1 MLIVKRKEHYIRYT
15 TCIIADD
22 NKGYF
27 KVYFSPCR
35 LIYNQCVYESLM
47 VEKEIFLSLVTE
59 VIIIITIISQLQP
72 ETKYIQS
79 SEKKENR
86 KKKKINA

>member
-1 MLIVKRKEHYIRYT
+1 M
-15 TCIIADD
+15 CIIADD

-35 LIYNQCVYESLM
+35 SMYNQCVYESLM
-47 VEKEIFLSLVTE
+47 VEKETE
-59 VIIIITIISQLQP
+59 VIIIITIISQLQA

-86 KKKKINA
+86 KRKKKLTLDRRCSL